1 MTEQDGTE
9 HLEFHA
15 ELDEAP
21 DKVWRAVTEPDLL
34 AKWLPELA
42 PSDGKTPIISAEPVF
57 TEEGEEIHYRWHDI
71 GLPEF
76 DTYVVFDLRARDGGG
91 THLRIT
97 HELRP
102 ADTNTLKIRAAN
114 SNTTMLMRAA

>member
-1 MTEQDGTE
+1 MTEQLNDAQ
-9 HLEFHA
+9 LEFSA

-21 DKVWRAVTEPDLL
+21 EKVWRAISDPELL

-42 PSDGKTPIISAEPVF
+42 APEGETPAVSAEPVF

-76 DTYVVFDLRARDGGG
+76 DTFVVFDLRARHDGG
-91 THLRIT
+91 TTLRIT
-97 HELRP
+97 HRLTP
-102 ADTNTLKIRAAN
+102 AEATPAGLVAAN
-114 SNTTMLMRAA
+114 SNAPLMRAA